1 MLNRRKVVFILPNSI
16 GGAERMSINIANF
29 LDKDTFDVKFVV
41 MGKSLNPISNLIPSN
56 YDIELIKIRNIWYF
70 FTFRLIRLFRKEKPH
85 VVFCSLMNLSVRVI
99 IASKIVGGIKCI
111 IRSDN
116 YCNVLRKDQFWLCR
130 ATFRY
135 ADIIIAQQ
143 EDMRREIIKKLS
155 INSDKIVTIHNPLDT
170 KKIDLMVNTPNP
182 YPSNNSVN
190 YLWVA
195 RFDYW
200 KGQDILIKSFLI
212 VKKIVKN
219 AHLYL
224 VGGFDKNS
232 KYYQEISSLIIN
244 NNLQNDIHVIGYDSN
259 PYKWMKYCDCFVLP
273 SRIEGLPNALIE
285 AMYLK
290 RPVVAARCI
299 PIISNIIEQGYNG
312 FLVEK
317 EDYNNMANAM
327 IKAITLKN
335 FEMTY
340 KPSTSLDFIKLF
352 Y

>member
-1 MLNRRKVVFILPNSI
+1 M
-16 GGAERMSINIANF
+16 
-29 LDKDTFDVKFVV
+29 
-41 MGKSLNPISNLIPSN
+41 
-56 YDIELIKIRNIWYF
+56 
-70 FTFRLIRLFRKEKPH
+70 
-85 VVFCSLMNLSVRVI
+85 
-99 IASKIVGGIKCI
+99 
-111 IRSDN
+111 
-116 YCNVLRKDQFWLCR
+116 
-130 ATFRY
+130 
-135 ADIIIAQQ
+135 
-143 EDMRREIIKKLS
+143 
-155 INSDKIVTIHNPLDT
+155 
-170 KKIDLMVNTPNP
+170 
-182 YPSNNSVN
+182 
-190 YLWVA
+190 
-195 RFDYW
+195 
-200 KGQDILIKSFLI
+200 
-212 VKKIVKN
+212 KN